1 MMSLWNSKVLPP
13 QVLLLVVVVRVADLA
28 ESLVDQEIAFFI
40 DEAQTL
46 NISTFIIL
54 TNIDI

>member
-1 MMSLWNSKVLPP
+1 MSLWNSEVLPP

-28 ESLVDQEIAFFI
+28 ESLVDQEIALFV

>member
-1 MMSLWNSKVLPP
+1 MSLWNSKVLPP

-28 ESLVDQEIAFFI
+28 ENLVDQEIALFI

>member
-1 MMSLWNSKVLPP
+1 MSLWNSKVLPP

-28 ESLVDQEIAFFI
+28 ENLVDQEIALFV